1 MILNALVAQRLE
13 QGSHKPLVTGSIPV
27 RRTKLNKNAIF

>member
-27 RRTKLNKNAIF
+27 RRTN

>member
-27 RRTKLNKNAIF
+27 RRTKINKNELL